1 MADKEQIL
9 AALAQLDPLD
19 DDHWTSDG
27 APRIDA
33 VEKILGSD
41 VSRKEVVEA
50 APKLT
55 RETAGQEPE
64 EEQEETTADPEQKE
78 NDDAEGQGLPE
89 GEGRKEEVT
98 DEAPAESVT
107 TLAQLDR
114 PLTEREFAH
123 FLGSVPKEE
132 LEDVVALLRLQL
144 GEASKAVKD
153 AQDLEARVKRS
164 ISFTESRIK
173 AEFPNTTD
181 RDATRKFI
189 ETQTRLRAERVAK
202 RQEIFGK
209 IDPSEFDPRAPIDR
223 AMARKTKRG
232 GQRPNRPLLK

>member
-55 RETAGQEPE
+55 RETAGQETE
-64 EEQEETTADPEQKE
+64 EESAETQTNPETEEK
-78 NDDAEGQGLPE
+78 NDAEEEGQG
-89 GEGRKEEVT
+89 REEALT
-98 DEAPAESVT
+98 DAAQ
-107 TLAQLDR
+107 TLADVDR

-123 FLGSVPKEE
+123 FLSSVPKEE
-132 LEDVVALLRLQL
+132 LEDVLAMLRLQL
-144 GEASKAVKD
+144 GEASKEVKD

-164 ISFTESRIK
+164 IAFTESRIK
-173 AEFPNTTD
+173 SEYPNSTD
-181 RDATRKFI
+181 RDAIRAFI

>member
-33 VEKILGSD
+33 VEKILGGD

-55 RETAGQEPE
+55 RETAGQETE
-64 EEQEETTADPEQKE
+64 EEQEETTADPETEE
-78 NDDAEGQGLPE
+78 NDDAETE

-98 DEAPAESVT
+98 EEAPAESVT
-107 TLAQLDR
+107 TLAELDR

-153 AQDLEARVKRS
+153 AQDLEARIKRS

-173 AEFPNTTD
+173 DEFPNTTD
-181 RDATRKFI
+181 RDATRNFI